1 MLEHELCLH
10 SGQGPVGMPYIYIDI
25 YIHVYIGTYGIH
37 IYCLHSGQGP
47 VGMPFMTAQVTWQLT
62 ASPYSTF
69 FAPMMVHY
77 GDVH

>member
-1 MLEHELCLH
+1 M
-10 SGQGPVGMPYIYIDI
+10 
-25 YIHVYIGTYGIH
+25 VYI